1 MNSKIFFLGA
11 IMLLPTFAS
20 CQQEKPF
27 PDDAVD
33 KVYEYLPEWQAGY
46 LDIHQISTGRG
57 NAAYLIFPDGTT
69 MLLDAGDLGVHSG
82 TQEIMKAVPNDSKRP
97 AEWIAQYIKH
107 FSLPLKNNGA
117 LDYALLTHFDTDH
130 IGQNGKLAIEK
141 VGLDY
146 KLTGITHVGNLL
158 NISTLIDRGYPTYDY
173 PTAAKVSGA
182 HISNYK
188 LYVAARDREGKK
200 NEVHSGTQEIMKAVP
215 NDSKRPAEW
224 IAQYIKHFSLPL
236 KNNGALDYALLT
248 HFDTDHIGQNGKLA
262 IEKVGLDYKLT
273 GITHVGNLLNISTL
287 IDRGYPTYDYPTA
300 AKVSGA
306 HISNYKLY
314 VAARDREGKKNEGFV
329 IGSNSQIKLL
339 KDPGSYPTFEVRN
352 IVGNGKIWTGSGT
365 TAKELVPSTASSSEQ
380 LNENRCSCGI
390 RITYGN
396 FDYFS
401 AGDILGVEKAP
412 EWFDI
417 ETPVARLLG
426 ETDVV
431 VANHHAYSDAM
442 CDTYISQVKPQVYVI
457 PVWDYYHPQPATLSR
472 MLSQTLYPGER
483 SVFAAGMVDS
493 NRSRLGEDGLK
504 IKPAGHV
511 VTRVYPGGEKFQIF
525 VLNDRN
531 EAYEILYKTGE
542 IKSNN

>member
-200 NEVHSGTQEIMKAVP
+200 NEEM
-215 NDSKRPAEW
+215 
-224 IAQYIKHFSLPL
+224 
-236 KNNGALDYALLT
+236 
-248 HFDTDHIGQNGKLA
+248 
-262 IEKVGLDYKLT
+262 
-273 GITHVGNLLNISTL
+273 
-287 IDRGYPTYDYPTA
+287 
-300 AKVSGA
+300 
-306 HISNYKLY
+306 
-314 VAARDREGKKNEGFV
+314 
-329 IGSNSQIKLL
+329 
-339 KDPGSYPTFEVRN
+339 
-352 IVGNGKIWTGSGT
+352 
-365 TAKELVPSTASSSEQ
+365 
-380 LNENRCSCGI
+380 
-390 RITYGN
+390 
-396 FDYFS
+396 
-401 AGDILGVEKAP
+401 
-412 EWFDI
+412 
-417 ETPVARLLG
+417 
-426 ETDVV
+426 
-431 VANHHAYSDAM
+431 
-442 CDTYISQVKPQVYVI
+442 
-457 PVWDYYHPQPATLSR
+457 
-472 MLSQTLYPGER
+472 
-483 SVFAAGMVDS
+483 
-493 NRSRLGEDGLK
+493 
-504 IKPAGHV
+504 
-511 VTRVYPGGEKFQIF
+511 
-525 VLNDRN
+525 RN
-531 EAYEILYKTGE
+531 EQ
-542 IKSNN
+542 

>member
-200 NEVHSGTQEIMKAVP
+200 NE
-215 NDSKRPAEW
+215 
-224 IAQYIKHFSLPL
+224 
-236 KNNGALDYALLT
+236 
-248 HFDTDHIGQNGKLA
+248 
-262 IEKVGLDYKLT
+262 
-273 GITHVGNLLNISTL
+273 
-287 IDRGYPTYDYPTA
+287 
-300 AKVSGA
+300 
-306 HISNYKLY
+306 
-314 VAARDREGKKNEGFV
+314 GFV

-396 FDYFS
+396 FD
-401 AGDILGVEKAP
+401 
-412 EWFDI
+412 
-417 ETPVARLLG
+417 
-426 ETDVV
+426 
-431 VANHHAYSDAM
+431 
-442 CDTYISQVKPQVYVI
+442 
-457 PVWDYYHPQPATLSR
+457 
-472 MLSQTLYPGER
+472 
-483 SVFAAGMVDS
+483 
-493 NRSRLGEDGLK
+493 
-504 IKPAGHV
+504 
-511 VTRVYPGGEKFQIF
+511 
-525 VLNDRN
+525 
-531 EAYEILYKTGE
+531 
-542 IKSNN
+542 